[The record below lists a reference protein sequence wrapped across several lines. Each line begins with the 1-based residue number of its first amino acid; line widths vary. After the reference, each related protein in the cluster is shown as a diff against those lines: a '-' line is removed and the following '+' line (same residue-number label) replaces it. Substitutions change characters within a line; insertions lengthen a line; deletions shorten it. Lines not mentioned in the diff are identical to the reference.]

1 MGTRPAA
8 RMNAFEIVSLRCSA
22 SELFGRRCRRT
33 GSLTGTRRI
42 PDATNCSDLRDKP
55 HGGRSAGILKAIQ
68 GDIAGLKDDM
78 LAVKTELRVH
88 TETFDVLLQEG
99 RTLRGTIS
107 DAGRRGI
114 SRGEVEAIH
123 DDLNRLRHEMSALT
137 VRIDMIEE
145 RAKAES

>member
-1 MGTRPAA
+1 MAD
-8 RMNAFEIVSLRCSA
+8 EVL
-22 SELFGRRCRRT
+22 E
-33 GSLTGTRRI
+33 
-42 PDATNCSDLRDKP
+42 
-55 HGGRSAGILKAIQ
+55 ILKAIQ